1 MNKTPKSVVM
11 VDQDG
16 NRTVVQLPAR
26 PTYMT
31 TSEDSE

>member
-1 MNKTPKSVVM
+1 MDKTPKVVVM
-11 VDQDG
+11 VDLDG